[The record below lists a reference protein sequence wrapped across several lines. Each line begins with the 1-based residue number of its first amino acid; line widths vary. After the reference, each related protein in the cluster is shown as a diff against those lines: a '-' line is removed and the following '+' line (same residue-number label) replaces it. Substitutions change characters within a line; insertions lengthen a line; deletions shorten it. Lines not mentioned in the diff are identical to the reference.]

1 METSSAGGIACHEVL
16 NLCSNPI
23 QSNQMVK
30 AGSAKVVLNNLTKCL
45 GAGKDS
51 LLHDRQCHSNS
62 AEGSAANHDG
72 LDFSSPSIPS
82 NLLVK
87 ASSQTSEVF
96 NNLKKRVGGDK
107 DSNRY
112 ERQRRNRRKKLKFEK
127 EIQNTSHYFYPIYR
141 GWKVIQCPLFL
152 SATEA
157 VIWQI
162 SRFIKDSLKV
172 YVQRKTV

>member
-1 METSSAGGIACHEVL
+1 MFVSFFFISEIIQEIDSKSGNSKNTSATQYVETSSAGGIACHEVL

-112 ERQRRNRRKKLKFEK
+112 ERQRRNRRKKLK
-127 EIQNTSHYFYPIYR
+127 I
-141 GWKVIQCPLFL
+141 
-152 SATEA
+152 TE
-157 VIWQI
+157 
-162 SRFIKDSLKV
+162 
-172 YVQRKTV
+172 